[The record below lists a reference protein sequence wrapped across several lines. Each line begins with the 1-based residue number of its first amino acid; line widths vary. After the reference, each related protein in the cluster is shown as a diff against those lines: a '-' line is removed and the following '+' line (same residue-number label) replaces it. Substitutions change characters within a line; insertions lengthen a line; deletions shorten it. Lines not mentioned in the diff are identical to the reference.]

1 MKKYL
6 IALVALLVVATG
18 CGNNKKLTCTME
30 EDGSKE
36 EMIMTYKKDE
46 LVKIE
51 GVSTIVSDVEVS
63 KDEVAMYEG
72 FACGMIQG
80 MSEHIDCKV
89 DAKGKEIK
97 ITISM
102 DIEKMSDEELAELG
116 YTKEGSSYE
125 EMKKDAEADGYTCK

>member
-18 CGNNKKLTCTME
+18 CGNSKKLTCTME

-80 MSEHIDCKV
+80 MS
-89 DAKGKEIK
+89 
-97 ITISM
+97 
-102 DIEKMSDEELAELG
+102 
-116 YTKEGSSYE
+116 
-125 EMKKDAEADGYTCK
+125 